1 MKVQIKIIN
10 NVSFKT
16 VENWEVKVENVKSLE
31 KFCDGIQRTLK
42 SDEVIKVSLIVETTI
57 FPNADISERIQQL
70 QSFM

>member
-1 MKVQIKIIN
+1 
-10 NVSFKT
+10 
-16 VENWEVKVENVKSLE
+16 VKVENVKSLE